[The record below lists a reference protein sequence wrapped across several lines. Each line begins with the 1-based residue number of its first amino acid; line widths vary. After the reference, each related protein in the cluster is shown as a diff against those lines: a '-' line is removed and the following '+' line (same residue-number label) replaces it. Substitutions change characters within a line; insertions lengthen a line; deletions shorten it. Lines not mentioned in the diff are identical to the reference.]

1 MKREGLAVPIATIAA
16 DAGVGVGTLY
26 RHFANREVLL
36 AALAERFYRI
46 VHQHAQDAAAAD
58 GPAIAAV
65 EAFLAATI
73 RRRDDLILPLHG
85 GPVTLDQQA
94 VQLRS
99 EISRLLEEVLRRGRR
114 DGTIRADLTGVDL
127 IVFGALVAEP
137 LPYVPDWDEV
147 ALRQVRI
154 FLAGLANQDA
164 GRLPGRGLTRAQLE
178 QHLAVADDRHLT

>member
-1 MKREGLAVPIATIAA
+1 MPS
-16 DAGVGVGTLY
+16 Y

-36 AALAERFYRI
+36 AALAERSYRI
-46 VHQHAQDAAAAD
+46 VHEHAQDAAAAD
-58 GPAIAAV
+58 GPAITAV

-99 EISRLLEEVLRRGRR
+99 EISQLLEEVLRRGRR
-114 DGTIRADLTGVDL
+114 DGTIRSDLTGVDL
-127 IVFGALVAEP
+127 IVFGALVAQP
-137 LPYVPDWDEV
+137 LPHVPDWDDV

-154 FLAGLANQDA
+154 FLAGLSNQDA
-164 GRLPGRGLTRAQLE
+164 GDLPGPRLTRAQLE
-178 QHLAVADDRHLT
+178 QQLAVTDADHLT